1 MIICICGKSG
11 SGKSTVAKLIQKNK
25 PDSIHIDIDK
35 IGHMSHSDEIVKQ
48 KLIDTFG
55 EMILTDNNIDR
66 KKLGKIV
73 FSSKDEMRKLEI
85 ITWSY
90 MEQEI
95 DKIIEN
101 NKEKII
107 ILDYLLLPRTKYFNN
122 CDLRILVD
130 IPYEIRKERVMK
142 RDNISEERFNLR
154 ESSSIDYDKS
164 GFDIVLKDEDIKRKV
179 LKYE

>member
-11 SGKSTVAKLIQKNK
+11 SGKSTIAKLIQKERPN
-25 PDSIHIDIDK
+25 SIHIDIDK
-35 IGHMSHSDEIVKQ
+35 IGHMSHSDKIVKQ
-48 KLIDTFG
+48 KLVDTFG
-55 EMILTDNNIDR
+55 EMILTNNNIDR

-73 FSSKDEMRKLEI
+73 FYSKDEMRKLEI
-85 ITWSY
+85 ITWCY

-101 NKEKII
+101 NKDKII

-130 IPYEIRKERVMK
+130 VPYEIRKERVMK

-154 ESSSIDYDKS
+154 ESSSIDYDKNI
-164 GFDIVLKDEDIKRKV
+164 FDIVLTNEDIKRKM

>member
-1 MIICICGKSG
+1 
-11 SGKSTVAKLIQKNK
+11 
-25 PDSIHIDIDK
+25 
-35 IGHMSHSDEIVKQ
+35 
-48 KLIDTFG
+48 
-55 EMILTDNNIDR
+55 MILTNNKIDR

-73 FSSKDEMRKLEI
+73 FSSKVEMRKLEI
-85 ITWSY
+85 ITWCY

-101 NKEKII
+101 NKDKII

-130 IPYEIRKERVMK
+130 VPYEIRKERVMK
-142 RDNISEERFNLR
+142 RDNISEEKFNLR
-154 ESSSIDYDKS
+154 ESSSIDYDKNI
-164 GFDIVLKDEDIKRKV
+164 FDIVLTNEDIKRKV